1 MLYHVLKGLSGDW
14 ARAVWE
20 LWQRFGPAS
29 RGLYSLVCRGYTG
42 RWRSPTWWMRCHGNT
57 FLVTWY
63 KTQGNGGRIL
73 PPALRRNKEL
83 YKIKFIKNRNN
94 IFFLMKLKSYR
105 CVFIGKINEMHIL
118 INEKSNRE
126 ILAFFKITQDTSRD
140 KIELRS
146 LVLNPNYE
154 SQFTP

>member
-1 MLYHVLKGLSGDW
+1 
-14 ARAVWE
+14 
-20 LWQRFGPAS
+20 
-29 RGLYSLVCRGYTG
+29 
-42 RWRSPTWWMRCHGNT
+42 
-57 FLVTWY
+57 
-63 KTQGNGGRIL
+63 
-73 PPALRRNKEL
+73 
-83 YKIKFIKNRNN
+83 
-94 IFFLMKLKSYR
+94 MKLKSYR